1 MKMNKKQLI
10 DSVGGISVA
19 SKMPCPSWSL
29 SAFYCNTG
37 SKLRK
42 IKNSAC
48 SDCYALKGNYIRFN
62 KTFENAH
69 KRKMNIYNANH
80 LKFRNNF
87 ILLLNKYF
95 ARYEHFRWFDS
106 GDLQSY
112 QMLLDII
119 FIAKNTPDIMHWL
132 PTHERGYYNKLL
144 KNNHIEIPDNICIRV
159 SAPMQ
164 NSILQGVQNSSSIHD
179 KKVNDSETFN
189 CVAPKQ
195 NNQCLDC
202 RACWDKDIKNIN
214 YLKH

>member
-1 MKMNKKQLI
+1 MNKKQLI
-10 DSVGGISVA
+10 ENIGGISVT
-19 SKMPCPSWSL
+19 SKMPCDSFNL

-48 SDCYALKGNYIRFN
+48 SDCYALKGNYIRYR
-62 KTFENAH
+62 KTLDNAH
-69 KRKMNIYNANH
+69 KRKMNIYNDNH
-80 LKFRNNF
+80 LKWRNNF
-87 ILLLNKYF
+87 VLYLNKY
-95 ARYEHFRWFDS
+95 AIKKSNYWRWFDS

-119 FIAKNTPDIMHWL
+119 FIAKNTPNIMHWL
-132 PTHERGYYNKLL
+132 PTHERGHYNKLL
-144 KNNHIEIPDNICIRV
+144 KNKHIKIPDNICIRV

-164 NSILQGVQNSSSIHD
+164 DSILKGVQNTSSIHN
-179 KKVNDSETFN
+179 KKVNDEGTFN

-195 NNQCLDC
+195 DNQCLDC